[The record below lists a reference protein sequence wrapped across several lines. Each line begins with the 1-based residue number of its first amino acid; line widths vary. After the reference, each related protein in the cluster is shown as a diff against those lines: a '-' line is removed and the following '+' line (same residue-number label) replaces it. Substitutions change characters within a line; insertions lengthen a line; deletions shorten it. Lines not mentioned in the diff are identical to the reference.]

1 MLWMIGEALKAAVG
15 GASEKVE
22 VDIVG
27 RPGTVDCVVANVRS
41 EFVFARGVG
50 ECSGQENRI
59 R

>member
-1 MLWMIGEALKAAVG
+1 MIGKALKAAVG